1 MTDCFV
7 NCDELDATNFDN
19 EPPDPFPDDP
29 NYEQFQQERAKTQQ
43 LARRVF
49 GYPKIQARVPI
60 RKPFSKKA
68 RRSSRRSGRGDR
80 QKASRRPRLVTQAAH
95 KSSSGVG
102 NEAGEDPEPPPRSAK
117 CQAQDGHKKLGSS
130 SSIIRHRAKVNVL
143 SDMPTATEIFSF
155 ERELLTP
162 HIEKLMEKV
171 FGNDHEE

>member
-1 MTDCFV
+1 MTDRFV
-7 NCDELDATNFDN
+7 PCDELDETNFDN

-29 NYEQFQQERAKTQQ
+29 NYEQFQQDRAKTQQ

-60 RKPFSKKA
+60 RKPLGKKT
-68 RRSSRRSGRGDR
+68 RRFNHGSGQRHR

-102 NEAGEDPEPPPRSAK
+102 SEAGEDQEPPPRSQK
-117 CQAQDGHKKLGSS
+117 CQAKDGHKKLGSS

-162 HIEKLMEKV
+162 HIGKLMEKV
-171 FGNDHEE
+171 FGNDHEK